1 VVQAVAADAGSV
13 WSYSPGLADFAVKTM
28 RERKLVGNGPNAT
41 LGDMD
46 EARIARMIAI
56 LQPVFAAQNKP
67 IKPGLTPDQVV
78 TNEFV
83 DPSIGL
89 PAP

>member
-1 VVQAVAADAGSV
+1 
-13 WSYSPGLADFAVKTM
+13 
-28 RERKLVGNGPNAT
+28 
-41 LGDMD
+41 MD

-83 DPSIGL
+83 DPTIGL
-89 PAP
+89 PAR